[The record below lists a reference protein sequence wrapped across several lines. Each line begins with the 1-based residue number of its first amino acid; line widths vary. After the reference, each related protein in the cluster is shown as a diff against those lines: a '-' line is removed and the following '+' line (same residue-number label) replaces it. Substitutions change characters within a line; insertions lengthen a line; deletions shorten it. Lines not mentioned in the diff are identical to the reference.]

1 MKRFSLFAVMTF
13 FSAAL
18 TMGQTNTTGQLI
30 GIVTLSD
37 GSVLAGVTVRATSPS
52 LQGNRTDDRPQRGLC
67 HQAPA
72 ARGGHTVNF
81 EFAGMNSV
89 TSTATVELGG
99 TARANAR
106 MDIAGT
112 QEQVTVSGE
121 ALDVEKKAVHGATYE
136 SERIDALPIGRT
148 LAVIAS
154 LAPGLTTNTPNAGQV
169 KIGGAFAF
177 DNLFLIDGVDINDNL
192 FGTATNGLVIEE
204 AVEETQVLT
213 SGITAEYGRFSGG
226 VINAITKSG
235 GNQFKG
241 SFRVDFTNDDWRDTL
256 PSRTNETSST
266 PTRLTRST
274 RRPSGGRS

>member
-37 GSVLAGVTVRATSPS
+37 GSVLAGVTVRVTSPS
-52 LQGNRTDDRPQRGLC
+52 LQGNRTQTTGPNGDYVIKLLPPGVY
-67 HQAPA
+67 
-72 ARGGHTVNF
+72 TVNF

-169 KIGGAFAF
+169 KSAALSLSITSFS
-177 DNLFLIDGVDINDNL
+177 L
-192 FGTATNGLVIEE
+192 TAW
-204 AVEETQVLT
+204 T
-213 SGITAEYGRFSGG
+213 ST
-226 VINAITKSG
+226 T
-235 GNQFKG
+235 
-241 SFRVDFTNDDWRDTL
+241 
-256 PSRTNETSST
+256 TSSARPRT
-266 PTRLTRST
+266 DLSS
-274 RRPSGGRS
+274 RRRWRRRRF